1 MACPA
6 PGNLVREGAPVSAVD
21 YNEVFRQAREAA
33 DRGDFERARRLY
45 GELWRSPLWQN
56 DQEVQS
62 KYAYSCERTGD
73 YTEAL
78 AAYKSLMNTYS
89 RTPPDEQALVE
100 ESMVRLRE
108 LMAEG
113 ERDASNR
120 VLDMRGSDSL
130 AGMVPL
136 LFGHA
141 YERQLEP
148 GFLLCQVGDPAYH
161 MWLLTR
167 GEMDVLVP
175 GAPTSRL
182 ASTPER
188 PCLMGEL
195 AYFTGM
201 RRAATLCCATHATV
215 LELPYDRIAE
225 LAREDARI
233 QSMLDHLFRER
244 LLMQVLSQHEIFKQV
259 RDDDR
264 RTIALSFERMSVN
277 AAEVLVEQGKE
288 HDGAYMV
295 QSGLMLLIRVHED
308 GREELMGSVHPGDMM
323 HLGGLLRGFLPGY
336 RIVAGAPSQLLRL
349 SRERFEPLMKKRPW
363 LISAIL
369 RHSRMPMERQIMHP
383 EARNLWAANRYI
395 DLE

>member
-1 MACPA
+1 
-6 PGNLVREGAPVSAVD
+6 VSQMD

-45 GELWRSPLWQN
+45 GELWRSPVWRN
-56 DQEVQS
+56 DHEVQS

-78 AAYKSLMNTYS
+78 AAYKSLMDTYS

-113 ERDASNR
+113 ERDAGNQ
-120 VLDMRGSDSL
+120 VLDVRENPNL
-130 AGMVPL
+130 AQMVSL
-136 LFGHA
+136 LFAHA

-161 MWLLTR
+161 MWLLKQ
-167 GEMDVLVP
+167 GEVDVLGP
-175 GAPTSRL
+175 GAPASRL
-182 ASTPER
+182 LGTPDR

-201 RRAATLCCATHATV
+201 RRAATLCCGTHATV

-225 LAREDARI
+225 LARADGRI
-233 QSMLDHLFRER
+233 RAMLDHLFRDR
-244 LLMQVLSQHEIFKQV
+244 LLMRVLSQHEIFRMV
-259 RDDDR
+259 HEFDR
-264 RTIALSFERMSVN
+264 RAIAMLFERVSVK
-277 AAEVLVEQGKE
+277 AAQVLVEQGVE

-308 GREELMGSVHPGDMM
+308 GREELVGSMHPGDMM
-323 HLGGLLRGFLPGY
+323 HLGGLLRGFVSSY
-336 RIVAGAPSQLLRL
+336 RIVAGAPSLLLRL
-349 SRERFEPLMKKRPW
+349 PRERFEPLMKKRPW

-383 EARNLWAANRYI
+383 EAKNLWAANRYI
-395 DLE
+395 DMT